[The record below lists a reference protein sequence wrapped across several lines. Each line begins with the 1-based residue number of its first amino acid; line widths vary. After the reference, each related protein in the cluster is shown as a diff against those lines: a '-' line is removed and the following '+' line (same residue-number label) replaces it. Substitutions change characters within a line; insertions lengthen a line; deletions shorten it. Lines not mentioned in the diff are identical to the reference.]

1 MSDGG
6 RESWRRGAVTSA
18 WRMTLTR
25 AGALAAALPS
35 AAEPGEK
42 LWRDN
47 DGRVAAYGRT
57 DGARHQMRMPGVGTF
72 HWRDGGDEMTVS
84 ARQGIGEAELQDAFR
99 RCVLP
104 MALSTRGCQVLHAG
118 AVLGP
123 EGVVALCARSQIGKS
138 TLARGLAGRP
148 ARALWGDDAVAFATS
163 GEVVQALPLPF
174 ALSLRPA
181 SAAHF
186 AGSAEAPIASSDDPA
201 PLAAVFVLARA
212 HADGDPVAA
221 VRRIAPAYAFTAVL
235 EHAYCFDLEGAP
247 RRRDT
252 AEQYLELT
260 ARVPVYVLRFR
271 TGLEHLEAILDEVER
286 AIVPGA
292 IVPGAAR

>member
-1 MSDGG
+1 
-6 RESWRRGAVTSA
+6 
-18 WRMTLTR
+18 MTLSR
-25 AGALAAALPS
+25 AGTLPAPS
-35 AAEPGEK
+35 PAGQSGET

-47 DGRVAAYGRT
+47 DGRVAAYGCT
-57 DGARHQMRMPGVGTF
+57 DGARHWMRMPGVGTF
-72 HWRDGGDEMTVS
+72 HWRDGSDEMTV
-84 ARQGIGEAELQDAFR
+84 AAPPEVTEAVVQDAFR

-123 EGVVALCARSQIGKS
+123 EGVVALCARSQTGKS
-138 TLARGLAGRP
+138 TLSRGLAGRP
-148 ARALWGDDAVAFATS
+148 GRALWGDDAVAFATS
-163 GEVVQALPLPF
+163 GDGVEALPLPF

-186 AGSAEAPIASSDDPA
+186 AGSADAPHAGGEDPA
-201 PLAAVFVLARA
+201 PLAAVLVLRR
-212 HADGDPVAA
+212 ADGEGEPVAA
-221 VRRIAPAYAFTAVL
+221 ARRIPPADAFTAVL

-252 AEQYLELT
+252 AEQYLALT
-260 ARVPVYVLRFR
+260 ARVPVYELRFR

-286 AIVPGA
+286 ALAPGA
-292 IVPGAAR
+292 TAPGPVAER

>member
-1 MSDGG
+1 MS
-6 RESWRRGAVTSA
+6 
-18 WRMTLTR
+18 LLR
-25 AGALAAALPS
+25 AGALPAPMS
-35 AAEPGEK
+35 PAEAGET

-57 DGARHQMRMPGVGTF
+57 DGTRHWMRMPGVGTF
-72 HWRDGGDEMTVS
+72 HWRDGSDEMTVAAPPRVS
-84 ARQGIGEAELQDAFR
+84 QAAVEDAFR

-123 EGVVALCARSQIGKS
+123 EGVVALCARSQTGKS

-148 ARALWGDDAVAFATS
+148 GRALWGDDAVAFATS
-163 GEVVQALPLPF
+163 PGGVEALPLPF

-186 AGSAEAPIASSDDPA
+186 AGSGDAPLAPGDDPV

-212 HADGDPVAA
+212 DGAGEPVAA
-221 VRRIAPAYAFTAVL
+221 ARRVAPADAFTAVL
-235 EHAYCFDLEGAP
+235 EHAYCFDLDGAP

-260 ARVPVYVLRFR
+260 ARAPVYELRFR
-271 TGLEHLEAILDEVER
+271 TGLEHLEPILDEIER
-286 AIVPGA
+286 AVAAGASAPGA
-292 IVPGAAR
+292 TAAR